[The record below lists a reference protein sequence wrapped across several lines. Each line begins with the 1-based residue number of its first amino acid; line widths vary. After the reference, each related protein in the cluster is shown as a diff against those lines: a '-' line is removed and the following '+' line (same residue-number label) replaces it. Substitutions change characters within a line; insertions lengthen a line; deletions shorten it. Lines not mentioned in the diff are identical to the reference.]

1 MLILLGMSLSIQLT
15 ALAVLSASVPVI
27 AREPAVSV
35 RARAAMEARASVG
48 TAASVIRAAVQR
60 DPPFSQTGSMRNL
73 VQKLLTALTCMF
85 KYVELTFLHVQCHA
99 VFPVSFD
106 VY

>member
-1 MLILLGMSLSIQLT
+1 MLILLGMSPSIQLT

-48 TAASVIRAAVQR
+48 TATSVTRAAVQR

-85 KYVELTFLHVQCHA
+85 KYVELTFLRVQCHA
-99 VFPVSFD
+99 VFPVSFA

>member
-1 MLILLGMSLSIQLT
+1 MLISVSLSIQLT

-48 TAASVIRAAVQR
+48 TAASVTRAAAQH
-60 DPPFSQTGSMRNL
+60 DSPFSQTGC
-73 VQKLLTALTCMF
+73 VQLGTETFYSSCM
-85 KYVELTFLHVQCHA
+85 
-99 VFPVSFD
+99 
-106 VY
+106 